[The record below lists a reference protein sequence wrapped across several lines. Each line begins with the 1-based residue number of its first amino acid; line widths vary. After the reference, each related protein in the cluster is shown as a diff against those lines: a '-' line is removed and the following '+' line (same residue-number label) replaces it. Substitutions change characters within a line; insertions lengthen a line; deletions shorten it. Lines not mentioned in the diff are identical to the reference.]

1 MTEKLVT
8 VEIADQT
15 GHTTAQLTPAETVDV
30 VQQNADAW
38 VFANDRLVQPNE
50 LANADFADIDTIH
63 IVPGLVGGSQ

>member
-8 VEIADQT
+8 VEIADQS
-15 GHTTAQLTPAETVDV
+15 GHTTAQLTPAEAVEV

-50 LANADFADIDTIH
+50 LANADFADIDIVH